1 MKIYHNSWVDDTF
14 KKDGNY
20 IYNDSEKYG
29 ICEFIFDFL
38 IKINWENNEENH
50 SEYFFT
56 NDWETYYQETEK
68 FIKKNHELYEY
79 ISIDNSY
86 WNDICLLNVVLKK

>member
-20 IYNDSEKYG
+20 ICNDSGKYG

-38 IKINWENNEENH
+38 IKINWENNENH

-79 ISIDNSY
+79 ISIDNS
-86 WNDICLLNVVLKK
+86 